1 MEWKNLDELNSYKLL
16 IDYKNK
22 INLKNILNN
31 ESGVQRVK
39 KYQSDMSCGLKYV
52 YAAKEID
59 DNIIDL
65 LSNLAIENN
74 SVAKYK
80 LLLNGEFINTG
91 ENRRVLHH
99 LCRGQLGED
108 VIDNNI
114 NMREFYN
121 NELDKIKNFS
131 EKIRS
136 GSICN
141 EKNEK
146 YTTVVQIGIGGSDLG
161 PRAMYIALENY
172 GKRTNKLKLDAKFIS
187 NVDPDDALSILSNI
201 DISKTIFVLVSKSG
215 TTLETLTNEAIVKEK
230 IIKNNLQVNKHMVAV
245 TSKTSPIANSSEYM
259 EAFFIDDYI
268 GGRYSSTSA
277 VGGVVLSIA
286 LGFDVFEEFLDGA
299 HSEDKNSLNE
309 DIRKNPALLDA
320 LIGVYERNIL
330 GYEITAVL
338 PYSNALSR
346 FPAHL
351 QQVDMESNGKSVN
364 RFGDKINYKTGPII
378 FGEPGTNGQHSFYQ
392 LLHQGKTIVPIQF
405 IGFKKNQFDE
415 DVEIKGSSSQT
426 KLCANLVSQVVA
438 FALGS
443 ENKDNNKNFDGNR
456 PSSLIVGEELNPKSL
471 GALLSHFENK
481 IMFQGFLWNINSFD
495 QEGVQLGKVLAKKV
509 LEKQSSGILVEY
521 AKLFNI

>member
-1 MEWKNLDELNSYKLL
+1 
-16 IDYKNK
+16 
-22 INLKNILNN
+22 
-31 ESGVQRVK
+31 
-39 KYQSDMSCGLKYV
+39 
-52 YAAKEID
+52 
-59 DNIIDL
+59 
-65 LSNLAIENN
+65 
-74 SVAKYK
+74 
-80 LLLNGEFINTG
+80 
-91 ENRRVLHH
+91 
-99 LCRGQLGED
+99 
-108 VIDNNI
+108 
-114 NMREFYN
+114 
-121 NELDKIKNFS
+121 
-131 EKIRS
+131 
-136 GSICN
+136 
-141 EKNEK
+141 
-146 YTTVVQIGIGGSDLG
+146 
-161 PRAMYIALENY
+161 
-172 GKRTNKLKLDAKFIS
+172 
-187 NVDPDDALSILSNI
+187 
-201 DISKTIFVLVSKSG
+201 
-215 TTLETLTNEAIVKEK
+215 
-230 IIKNNLQVNKHMVAV
+230 MVAV

-277 VGGVVLSIA
+277 VGGVVLSIV

-456 PSSLIVGEELNPKSL
+456 PSSLIVGEELNPKAL
-471 GALLSHFENK
+471 GALLAHFENK

-509 LEKQSSGILVEY
+509 LDKQSSGVLEEY
-521 AKLFNI
+521 AKLFCI